1 MLEHYIV
8 FRGRELRER
17 QALLDGQSV
26 EIPASA
32 EVASIT
38 IDSSDIN
45 ALIYLL
51 TQALCG
57 VYSPAV
63 SGSRWLT

>member
-32 EVASIT
+32 EVAI
-38 IDSSDIN
+38 
-45 ALIYLL
+45 
-51 TQALCG
+51 
-57 VYSPAV
+57 
-63 SGSRWLT
+63 